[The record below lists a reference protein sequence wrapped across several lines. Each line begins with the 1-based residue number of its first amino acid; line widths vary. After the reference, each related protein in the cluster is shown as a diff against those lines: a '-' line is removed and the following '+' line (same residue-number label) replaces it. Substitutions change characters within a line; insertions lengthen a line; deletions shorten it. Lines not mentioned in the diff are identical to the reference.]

1 MKKLGSA
8 FILGLVVL
16 SLCPAQ
22 TQTGNAS
29 YNSSKTG
36 LTISHSSLS
45 FNTHVRVTNLL
56 NNRSVEAIVNGRIP
70 ISAERIA
77 DISGEAGD
85 ALEMSKTGMTLVE
98 IAELPS
104 RAGTVQNVVIPSPA
118 PAPVPAP
125 AAAAASS
132 RTAQEQPPAASSSS
146 VTQVLPI
153 QTITDVQFVP
163 VPDPVRQDCCF
174 PLLWVIFALLIL
186 IIILLVVILVLIQRR
201 LLLWPWHYPVWYRR
215 HFLCAKKRRR

>member
-1 MKKLGSA
+1 MKKLGAA

-16 SLCPAQ
+16 SFCPAQ
-22 TQTGNAS
+22 VQTGNAS
-29 YNSSKTG
+29 YNPSKTG
-36 LTISHSSLS
+36 LTISHSTIS

-56 NNRSVEAIVNGRIP
+56 NNQSVEAVVNNRIP
-70 ISAERIA
+70 ISAEWIA

-85 ALEMSKTGMTLVE
+85 ALGMSKTGMTPVE

-104 RAGTVQNVVIPSPA
+104 RAGTVQNVVIPAPA

-125 AAAAASS
+125 APAAASS
-132 RTAQEQPPAASSSS
+132 RQAQEQPPAAAAAS

-153 QTITDVQFVP
+153 QTITDIEYVP
-163 VPDPVRQDCCF
+163 VPTPVLEDCCF

-186 IIILLVVILVLIQRR
+186 IIILLVIILVLIQRR